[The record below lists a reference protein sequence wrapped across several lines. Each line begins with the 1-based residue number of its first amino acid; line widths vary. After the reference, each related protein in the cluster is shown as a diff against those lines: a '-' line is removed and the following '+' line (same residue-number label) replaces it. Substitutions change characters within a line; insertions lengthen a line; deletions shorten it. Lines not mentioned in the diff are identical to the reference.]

1 VSTKAATL
9 STESIATSS
18 PHPTGS
24 SQSCAACG
32 APFAADQRY
41 CLQCGERRVP
51 VSSFLQAG
59 PPAAAAPPSVPPL
72 PPSPPGA
79 RQEGLAA
86 RNPALTLIAGV
97 GVLLL
102 AMGVGVLIGRSSSS
116 APRSAPAQV
125 VTVGSAA
132 SGGTTGVSEAEF
144 VSDWPSG
151 KSGYAVQLKTLAETG
166 TTISQIEAA
175 KSAASGKGAT
185 GVGAL
190 KSEEF
195 SSLTAGRYVIYAGVY
210 TKKAEAQKAL
220 SKLKKNFP
228 EAKVI
233 KVSNGSEGGSGAGS
247 KGSLSNPND
256 HSSIEKPAPPSVLEG
271 ESKAKGKSYEEKS
284 RNLPDVVET

>member
-18 PHPTGS
+18 PNPTDS
-24 SQSCAACG
+24 SQSCPACG
-32 APFAADQRY
+32 APLAADQRY

-59 PPAAAAPPSVPPL
+59 PPAAASPPSGPPL
-72 PPSPPGA
+72 PPAPPGA
-79 RQEGLAA
+79 GLAA

-102 AMGVGVLIGRSSSS
+102 AMGVGVLIGRSSAS
-116 APRSAPAQV
+116 APRPAPAQV

-132 SGGTTGVSEAEF
+132 TGGATGASEAEF
-144 VSDWPSG
+144 VSDWPAG
-151 KSGYAVQLKTLAETG
+151 KSGYTVQLQTLAETG
-166 TTISQIEAA
+166 TTVAQIEAA

-185 GVGAL
+185 AVGAL

-195 SSLTAGRYVIYAGVY
+195 SSLTAGRYVIYSGVY

-228 EAKVI
+228 EAKAV
-233 KVSNGSEGGSGAGS
+233 KVSNGAEGGSGAGS

-256 HSSIEKPAPPSVLEG
+256 HTSIEKPAPPSVLEG
-271 ESKAKGKSYEEKS
+271 ESKAKGKNYEEKS